1 MGRGL
6 LPPGG
11 GAWDG
16 SLSLRPD
23 SPVLPWSCAL
33 LQLIKFKISQHSPIS
48 APEGPWVHFAF
59 RVEVHPFLSG
69 HPSPR
74 PGILSLLLP
83 FLFRSVFKLMF

>member
-69 HPSPR
+69 HHLLGLAFFHFSF
-74 PGILSLLLP
+74 LS
-83 FLFRSVFKLMF
+83 FSGQSSN